1 MNNSCGNWRS
11 ETSWS
16 VEIRTGNPGISRF
29 TRSICSNSLQHT
41 HTHECQSNGE
51 VLINGQFLPR
61 DLRKQVYQLSDKTAE
76 TYTAERHT
84 GRVGALKTI
93 IIALTFEKTTG
104 QTDTR
109 HQTAALRF
117 ALGPTDASA

>member
-11 ETSWS
+11 GTSWS

-29 TRSICSNSLQHT
+29 TRSICSNSLQHTHTHT

-76 TYTAERHT
+76 TYTVERHT

-93 IIALTFEKTTG
+93 IIALTFEKRRDRRTP
-104 QTDTR
+104 DTR
-109 HQTAALRF
+109 PLLYALH
-117 ALGPTDASA
+117 